1 MELEGLVSVK
11 TLLRWLIAIPLIL
24 AGCWFYFVSG
34 LIGGGMHLD
43 PSAGWGVL
51 IAGAALV
58 SMIGGYL
65 LIRTEKPE
73 YILAAIINIALGIGA
88 LKLLYGGG
96 VWIYEVFRRVQI
108 AEPGQLPFW
117 IGYGTLS
124 AMSFVGFNL
133 WIRKS
138 NTITAQSRSTPG

>member
-1 MELEGLVSVK
+1 VELEGLVSVK

-43 PSAGWGVL
+43 PSPGWGML

-58 SMIGGYL
+58 AMIGGYF

-73 YILAAIINIALGIGA
+73 YILAAIINIALGMGA
-88 LKLLYGGG
+88 LELLYGGG
-96 VWIYEVFRRVQI
+96 VWIYEVFRPVQI

-117 IGYGTLS
+117 IGYGALS

-138 NTITAQSRSTPG
+138 NDGAVSADA